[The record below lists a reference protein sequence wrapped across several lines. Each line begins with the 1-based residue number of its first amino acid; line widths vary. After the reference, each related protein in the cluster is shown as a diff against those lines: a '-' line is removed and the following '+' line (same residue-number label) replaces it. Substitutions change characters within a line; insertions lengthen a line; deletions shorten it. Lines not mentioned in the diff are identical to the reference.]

1 MDTIRGKP
9 VAATGAGEAPGE
21 HDMLC
26 RLMGRAIWIL
36 TGIKKLLAILLALL
50 TVWFVCWLIR
60 GPR

>member
-1 MDTIRGKP
+1 
-9 VAATGAGEAPGE
+9 
-21 HDMLC
+21 MLC